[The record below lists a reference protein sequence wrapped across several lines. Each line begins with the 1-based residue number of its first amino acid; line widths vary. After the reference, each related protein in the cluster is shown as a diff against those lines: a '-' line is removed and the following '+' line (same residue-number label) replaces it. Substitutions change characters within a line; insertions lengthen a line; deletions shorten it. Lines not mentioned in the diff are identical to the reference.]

1 METLTES
8 KLNQL
13 TMIAFGRWIKSDLH
27 KRISFVVLKL
37 TIGRMQIRKLKLRFG
52 NENVS
57 KTIRRIIKSLAKQAE
72 THQLRLRRSHALL
85 SEVHKHLRTTKSL
98 TSDDYE
104 NLIVRKYH
112 RKLKKEPKRLTN
124 VLVMNF
130 VLKLNVN
137 RRNLC
142 FAVMKENVLP
152 FDKTKDVKTIL
163 FKHSVD

>member
-13 TMIAFGRWIKSDLH
+13 TTIAFERWIKSDLH
-27 KRISFVVLKL
+27 KRICFVVLKL
-37 TIGRMQIRKLKLRFG
+37 TIGRMQIRKFKLRFG

-72 THQLRLRRSHALL
+72 THQSRLWRSYALL
-85 SEVHKHLRTTKSL
+85 NEVHKQLTTTKSL
-98 TSDDYE
+98 TSDGYK
-104 NLIVRKYH
+104 NLTVRKCL

-124 VLVMNF
+124 VLVMNII
-130 VLKLNVN
+130 LKLNVN

-152 FDKTKDVKTIL
+152 FDKTKDIKSTLV
-163 FKHSVD
+163 KHSVD